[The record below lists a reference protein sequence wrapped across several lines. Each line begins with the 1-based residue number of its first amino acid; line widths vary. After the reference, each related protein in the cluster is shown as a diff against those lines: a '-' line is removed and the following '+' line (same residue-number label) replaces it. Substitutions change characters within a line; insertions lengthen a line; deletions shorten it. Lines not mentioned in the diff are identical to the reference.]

1 MIWGESS
8 SEGSVM
14 IEKISGSKG
23 DIHCYV
29 IFYIFYN
36 LSLFFFY
43 VYLAP
48 PFNKAPFIKVCI
60 GFMNDL

>member
-1 MIWGESS
+1 
-8 SEGSVM
+8 M